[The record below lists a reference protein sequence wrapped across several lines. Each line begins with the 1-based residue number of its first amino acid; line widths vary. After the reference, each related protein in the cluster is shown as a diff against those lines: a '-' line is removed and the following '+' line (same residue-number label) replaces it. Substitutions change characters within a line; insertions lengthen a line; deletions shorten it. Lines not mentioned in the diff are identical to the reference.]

1 MAKISFQQALE
12 QIVVLDSRYSIDAYQ
27 FIKEALDFTTKILK
41 KNSSKNSAPQHI
53 SGQELLEGIRIYT
66 LKQYGPMG
74 KTLLEYWGLRQC
86 EDFGQIVFN
95 LVNLGVFGKTESDSL
110 EDFKKG
116 YDFDE
121 AFVKP
126 FLPEERRASIVTLK
140 TRKNLKN
147 KKVRSNKKKDN
158 TSKAP
163 KL

>member
-12 QIVVLDSRYSIDAYQ
+12 QIVILDSRYSIDAYQ
-27 FIKEALDFTTKILK
+27 FMKEALDFTTKILK
-41 KNSSKNSAPQHI
+41 KNSSKNPAPQHI
-53 SGQELLEGIRIYT
+53 TGQELLEGIRIYT

-126 FLPEERRASIVTLK
+126 FLPEERRTSIVTLK

-158 TSKAP
+158 ASKAP

>member
-12 QIVVLDSRYSIDAYQ
+12 QIVVIDPRYSIEAYQ
-27 FIKEALDFTTKILK
+27 FVKEALDFTTKLLK
-41 KNSSKNSAPQHI
+41 KQAAKNQAPQHI

-66 LKQYGPMG
+66 LRQYGPMG

-95 LVNLGVFGKTESDSL
+95 LVNLGIFGKTESDSL
-110 EDFKKG
+110 EDFKRG

-126 FLPEERRASIVTLK
+126 FLPEERRTSILTLK

-147 KKVRSNKKKDN
+147 KKARPNKKKDSA
-158 TSKAP
+158 SKTP